1 MYSQIEYVI
10 KCEMSSLQRY
20 VYRHMQAKGVML
32 TDGSDKKVSRLIS
45 GFNHFLKY
53 LQKDLYKY
61 LSKILVARSI

>member
-45 GFNHFLKY
+45 GFNTCLKY
-53 LQKDLYKY
+53 L
-61 LSKILVARSI
+61 